1 MTHCVKTVRAYDQRA
16 LLSSGTVMLLHHVL
30 SIYGT
35 SFVLYR
41 GVNGA
46 ELMAT
51 LGGSEITNPFLQA
64 RWFLRETDQHR
75 TWYAECNNV
84 IFILVFTV
92 TRVCVG
98 TWFISIYLRHPG
110 PDLASKIGSFAFY
123 TVSMALWV
131 QIVRYAV
138 RHFCKFLYNVQETPE
153 VTAEDLAKKTHIQ
166 PSVAVRDGDT
176 NSSVIVRHSTAVE

>member
-1 MTHCVKTVRAYDQRA
+1 
-16 LLSSGTVMLLHHVL
+16 MLLHHVL

>member
-1 MTHCVKTVRAYDQRA
+1 
-16 LLSSGTVMLLHHVL
+16 MLLHHVL

-64 RWFLRETDQHR
+64 RWFLRETDHHQ

-84 IFILVFTV
+84 IFILLFTG

-98 TWFISIYLRHPG
+98 TWFISIYLRHPS

-123 TVSMALWV
+123 VISMVLWV

-138 RHFCKFLYNVQETPE
+138 RHFFKLLYTGQETPE
-153 VTAEDLAKKTHIQ
+153 VKAQDIAKQTPLQ
-166 PSVAVRDGDT
+166 PSVAVHDGDT
-176 NSSVIVRHSTAVE
+176 NSSVSVRHRTAVE